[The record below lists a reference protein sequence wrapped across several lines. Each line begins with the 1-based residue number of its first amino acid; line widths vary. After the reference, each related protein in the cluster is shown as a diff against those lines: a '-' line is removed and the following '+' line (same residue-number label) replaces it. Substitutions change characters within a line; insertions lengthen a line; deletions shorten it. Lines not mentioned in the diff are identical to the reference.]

1 MRALLLVLLH
11 HETTKAEGMLSILF
25 YTGHRWSLLD
35 FTDIS
40 TLEIKWEA
48 GDEEQDSVQSNEA
61 GEEKVHGVPKTNCVA
76 DLLNQNSKSS

>member
-48 GDEEQDSVQSNEA
+48 GDEE
-61 GEEKVHGVPKTNCVA
+61 
-76 DLLNQNSKSS
+76 